1 MKLQTTFNI
10 WIYYVNWVLGMAWE
24 TANYIGISRD
34 SFQNNKLKQQKLQ
47 TTSVFYILIEKFR
60 GTGF

>member
-24 TANYIGISRD
+24 TANYIGISSD
-34 SFQNNKLKQQKLQ
+34 SFQNNKLKEQNYKLHLYF
-47 TTSVFYILIEKFR
+47 TYW
-60 GTGF
+60 